1 MTEIISG
8 LADELSMTISRVPAH
23 RSVDW
28 GAIQIGDGFKVEV
41 RDYASARVMAYR
53 KSLEL
58 GRRFRSKK
66 KGNQIFIV
74 RTA

>member
-1 MTEIISG
+1 MTEIIPG
-8 LADELSMTISRVPAH
+8 LADTLRLTISRVPAH

-28 GAIQIGDGFKVEV
+28 ASIPIGDGFKVEV